1 MDGTLV
7 DSEPYWIATEGALA
21 AEHGGTWTHEQ
32 GLQMVGKPITHTA
45 AALRDL
51 GVLGTIDEIAAE
63 LVRRVAALIR
73 TEGPPWRPGARDLL
87 TATAEAG
94 VPSALVTMSYREM
107 ADAVLE
113 TLPAGT
119 FAAVVTGDVV
129 THGKPH
135 PEPFLTAAAL
145 LGVDI
150 RDCVAIEDSI
160 PGVASAEAS
169 GAATIAVPLMVDIP
183 AAPGRSMLRTLEGL
197 TVSDLA
203 DIVSGEEI
211 VRL

>member
-1 MDGTLV
+1 
-7 DSEPYWIATEGALA
+7 
-21 AEHGGTWTHEQ
+21 
-32 GLQMVGKPITHTA
+32 MVGKPITHTA